1 MVDEHQ
7 ISDMASCPWPV
18 VSKSAMRLKAHGL
31 ADIVFAFIRA
41 FTDQGSLV
49 SSSLNYSCK
58 FNRRHLHDLSRP
70 GL

>member
-1 MVDEHQ
+1 
-7 ISDMASCPWPV
+7 
-18 VSKSAMRLKAHGL
+18 MRLKAHGL

-49 SSSLNYSCK
+49 SSGLNYSCI
-58 FNRRHLHDLSRP
+58 FNRRHLYDLSRP